1 MKRVSLKCVVVGSVV
16 DILSTNLAIFPVT
29 ILVFI
34 FSGPAAAE
42 LAASDPR
49 ALMASNLFKALSF
62 TFGTLSSVLGGYV
75 SGRLAKHDHILNGA
89 LSSILCMGFGV
100 YALLSGRGSLVV
112 QLALFALTPLLGAV
126 GGYLSARRSKPQ

>member
-1 MKRVSLKCVVVGSVV
+1 MKRVSFKGVVVGSVV

-42 LAASDPR
+42 IAASDPR
-49 ALMASNLFKALSF
+49 TLMASNLFKALSF
-62 TFGTLSSVLGGYV
+62 TFGALSSVLGGYV

-100 YALLSGRGSLVV
+100 YAVISGRGSLVV
-112 QLALFALTPLLGAV
+112 QLALLALTPLLGAV

>member
-1 MKRVSLKCVVVGSVV
+1 MVVGSVV